1 MTVKFSQFTEGSITQ
16 YTDIVVGL
24 RNGINEQT
32 TLSGIADLAGIPII
46 TWLPGVGPN
55 VNYLNIQSSIS
66 GSAVGINTLGSDATV
81 NLTITPKGNGLTTFS
96 SNSAIG
102 LPSGTNSQEPTPFA
116 GGFRYST
123 TDSIP
128 MYSDGVTWY
137 DINNGAAPNDATFI
151 TQTNE
156 TATLPESIALSGL
169 ASGFLSSTTTT
180 GTLAA
185 RSLTSAASSRITIT
199 NPTGVA
205 GNPVFDLATTAVT
218 PGSYITANITVD
230 AYGRLTAASTGSS
243 TSTGVGTTVTQTAHG
258 FSVGKAIYFDGTNY
272 DLALA
277 NSTAKAE
284 VIGVV
289 ESVIDVNNFVFIS
302 VGIITGLSGLTAGNV
317 GWLSDVTAGLITNT
331 IPTTPGNITKPIWI
345 ALSTTSAIVYQER
358 GKIIPNPSFQS
369 FGFEQATSSLT
380 MTAATGYYTN
390 GTGLITYTVP
400 NTAEDGDYYVISGGV
415 NTTGWVVQMNTG
427 QVLTAGNKTTSAG
440 GTLSSS
446 LPSDSVSIICVGTN
460 AFSTYGGIQGNPIT
474 A

>member
-1 MTVKFSQFTEGSITQ
+1 
-16 YTDIVVGL
+16 
-24 RNGINEQT
+24 
-32 TLSGIADLAGIPII
+32 
-46 TWLPGVGPN
+46 
-55 VNYLNIQSSIS
+55 
-66 GSAVGINTLGSDATV
+66 
-81 NLTITPKGNGLTTFS
+81 
-96 SNSAIG
+96 
-102 LPSGTNSQEPTPFA
+102 
-116 GGFRYST
+116 
-123 TDSIP
+123 
-128 MYSDGVTWY
+128 
-137 DINNGAAPNDATFI
+137 
-151 TQTNE
+151 
-156 TATLPESIALSGL
+156 
-169 ASGFLSSTTTT
+169 
-180 GTLAA
+180 
-185 RSLTSAASSRITIT
+185 
-199 NPTGVA
+199 
-205 GNPVFDLATTAVT
+205 
-218 PGSYITANITVD
+218 
-230 AYGRLTAASTGSS
+230 
-243 TSTGVGTTVTQTAHG
+243 
-258 FSVGKAIYFDGTNY
+258 VGKAIYFDGTNY